1 MMRMTMR
8 MMMMMMMKVM
18 RTVMEIPSGMM
29 PLRLR
34 ARAENNTS
42 LQHNDSSP
50 SRGKFLEKQTEL
62 LKIAIFV
69 KKD

>member
-1 MMRMTMR
+1 MR
-8 MMMMMMMKVM
+8 MMTMMMKAM
-18 RTVMEIPSGMM
+18 RTVMEIPFGMM

-34 ARAENNTS
+34 ARAESNTS
-42 LQHNDSSP
+42 FHHNDSNP
-50 SRGKFLEKQTEL
+50 SQGKFLEKQTEL